1 MESEEVVRMS
11 ETLRGELQAMSQQ
24 TLEMLELA
32 WKSFRKQYT
41 PPLELA
47 EKLGREVHQR
57 EKALTEL
64 AAKRLGGQTGALEA
78 DRDLFFIPM
87 HLERIGD
94 NIEFLIRA
102 IRTMIQEG
110 IPFTDRAMREVNALF
125 EHAIGLVECVRDVIS
140 TKNRVFLRH
149 MLEQGQRYEEMA
161 NEYTLFH
168 QQRLIEGVCMPKA
181 SSLYVAIV
189 DYFKGIG
196 SHVRQIAQTLST
208 AAPS

>member
-1 MESEEVVRMS
+1 
-11 ETLRGELQAMSQQ
+11 MSQQ
-24 TLEMLELA
+24 TVEMLVLT
-32 WKSFRKQYT
+32 WKGFRKQYT
-41 PPLELA
+41 GPLELA

-64 AAKRLGGQTGALEA
+64 AVKRLAGRPGALEA

-87 HLERIGD
+87 HVERIGD

-102 IRTMIQEG
+102 IRTMVTEG

-125 EHAIGLVECVRDVIS
+125 QQAIGLVECVRDVIA

-149 MLEQGQRYEEMA
+149 MLEEGQRYEEMA

-168 QQRLIEGVCMPKA
+168 QQRLVEGVCMPKA
-181 SSLYVAIV
+181 SSVYVAIV

-196 SHVRQIAQTLST
+196 SHVRQIAQKLSA